1 MGEEIKTYFFDS
13 YAFFEVIHGNLSYE
27 RFTKDIAIITT
38 RLTLMELHY
47 ALLLAIGKEK
57 ADHYYDYYS
66 RFIIEVNDDEIKLA
80 NEFKKVMKTRN
91 VSFVDSIGYVFAK
104 SRNIKFLTGDRE
116 FKDLDN
122 VEFVK

>member
-13 YAFFEVIHGNLSYE
+13 YAFFEIIHGNPSYE
-27 RFTKDIAIITT
+27 KYTRDIAIVTT
-38 RLTLMELHY
+38 KLNLMELHY
-47 ALLLAIGKEK
+47 GLLLSLGKEK
-57 ADHYYDYYS
+57 ADHYYDLYKK
-66 RFIIEVNDDEIKLA
+66 FCIEVTDDIIKLA

-91 VSFVDSIGYVFAK
+91 VSYIDSIGYVLAK
-104 SRNIKFLTGDRE
+104 SRNIKFLTGDKE